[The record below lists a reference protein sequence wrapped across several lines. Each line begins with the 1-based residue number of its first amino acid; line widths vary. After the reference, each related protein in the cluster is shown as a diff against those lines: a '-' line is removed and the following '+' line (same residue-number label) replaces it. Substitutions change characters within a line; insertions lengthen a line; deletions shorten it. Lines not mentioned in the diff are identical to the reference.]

1 MRRVRRPM
9 MRLIITAAAAF
20 AATAFAQGAAYPAKP
35 IRLVIAATSGSAPD
49 VIARLLGA
57 KLTEAWGQQVVVDP
71 RAGAS
76 GLIGAE
82 IVAKSAPDGHTLWL
96 ATLTQLISTTLNQRN
111 QMAKEFVPVGLFAGT
126 AFAIAIHSALP
137 AQTLGEFIALA
148 KAKPGMMYGSAGQG
162 TSSHLC
168 MELAMSMAGIKLMH
182 VPYKGS
188 VGAMVDMAGGQV
200 HVSCQ
205 ALPAYPTY
213 VKTGRV
219 RVLAATTAKRS
230 RFAPDLPLVAD
241 TLPGY
246 ELLGW
251 YGLLAPLKTPPELIR
266 KINAEATRIANLPD
280 IQEKL
285 IAAGAEAMPSAPQ
298 EFAKLL
304 VHETAKW
311 SKVLG
316 EANIRPAE

>member
-1 MRRVRRPM
+1 
-9 MRLIITAAAAF
+9 
-20 AATAFAQGAAYPAKP
+20 
-35 IRLVIAATSGSAPD
+35 
-49 VIARLLGA
+49 
-57 KLTEAWGQQVVVDP
+57 
-71 RAGAS
+71 
-76 GLIGAE
+76 
-82 IVAKSAPDGHTLWL
+82 
-96 ATLTQLISTTLNQRN
+96 
-111 QMAKEFVPVGLFAGT
+111 
-126 AFAIAIHSALP
+126 
-137 AQTLGEFIALA
+137 
-148 KAKPGMMYGSAGQG
+148 
-162 TSSHLC
+162 
-168 MELAMSMAGIKLMH
+168 MELAISMAGIKLMH

-241 TLPGY
+241 TLPSY

-251 YGLLAPLKTPPELIR
+251 YGLLAPPPELIR

-304 VHETAKW
+304 AHETAKW
-311 SKVLG
+311 SKVLR

>member
-1 MRRVRRPM
+1 MRSVLQSM
-9 MRLIITAAAAF
+9 VKLIITAAAAF
-20 AATAFAQGAAYPAKP
+20 PATACAQSAYPAKP

>member
-126 AFAIAIHSALP
+126 AFAIAIHFALP
-137 AQTLGEFIALA
+137 AQTLGEFIALS

-168 MELAMSMAGIKLMH
+168 MELAISMAGIKLMH

>member
-1 MRRVRRPM
+1 
-9 MRLIITAAAAF
+9 
-20 AATAFAQGAAYPAKP
+20 
-35 IRLVIAATSGSAPD
+35 
-49 VIARLLGA
+49 
-57 KLTEAWGQQVVVDP
+57 
-71 RAGAS
+71 
-76 GLIGAE
+76 
-82 IVAKSAPDGHTLWL
+82 
-96 ATLTQLISTTLNQRN
+96 
-111 QMAKEFVPVGLFAGT
+111 
-126 AFAIAIHSALP
+126 
-137 AQTLGEFIALA
+137 
-148 KAKPGMMYGSAGQG
+148 
-162 TSSHLC
+162 

>member
-1 MRRVRRPM
+1 MKRCAVV
-9 MRLIITAAAAF
+9 TAALVSISNAVAAQP
-20 AATAFAQGAAYPAKP
+20 AANYPAKP

-96 ATLTQLISTTLNQRN
+96 ATLTQLISTTLHQRH
-111 QMAKEFVPVGLFAGT
+111 QMAKEFTPVGMFAGT

-148 KAKPGMMYGSAGQG
+148 KARPGLMYGSAGQG

-168 MELAMSMAGIKLMH
+168 MELASSLAGIKLMH

-188 VGAMVDMAGGQV
+188 VGALVDMAGGQV
-200 HVSCQ
+200 QVSCQ

-285 IAAGAEAMPSAPQ
+285 ISAGAEAMPSTPL
-298 EFAKLL
+298 EFSTLL
-304 VHETAKW
+304 GRETAKW
-311 SKVLG
+311 SKVLR

>member
-1 MRRVRRPM
+1 MKLLPALLLLAITSAVRAQDYPTRPV
-9 MRLIITAAAAF
+9 
-20 AATAFAQGAAYPAKP
+20 
-35 IRLVIAATSGSAPD
+35 RLVVGLGPGGGSD
-49 VIARLLGA
+49 TIARLLTTR
-57 KLTEAWGQQVVVDP
+57 LTDMLGQSFVVDNRP
-71 RAGAS
+71 SAGGIIA
-76 GLIGAE
+76 IE